1 MVWFVSLVFLCG
13 FSQLLTVFHF
23 SQFVRFHFKFL
34 YVWWFWSFPLSR
46 FRMFCFQFDIF
57 NRYVSTSRDVVI
69 GLIFFDRFD
78 VLSHDVSDDDFFYSD
93 VSGTMSLR

>member
-1 MVWFVSLVFLCG
+1 
-13 FSQLLTVFHF
+13 
-23 SQFVRFHFKFL
+23 
-34 YVWWFWSFPLSR
+34 
-46 FRMFCFQFDIF
+46 MFCFQFDIF

-78 VLSHDVSDDDFFYSD
+78 VLSHDVSDDDFSYSD